1 MSGVSH
7 ILLIPSWYPDSPD
20 EVKGV
25 FFRDQALALA
35 DAGHRVGVVAPGMR
49 SLRTVGQESSA
60 RVIPEYELDASIP
73 TYRSRVWAA
82 LPRVPY
88 GNYWLWRRAAE
99 RLLKRYLSEQ
109 GKPDVIHAHAAIY
122 AGAVAAD
129 WGERLGVPVVLTEH
143 STAFARGIFRPWQLR
158 LARKAAQRA
167 AERIAVSP
175 EFGRLLAEGLGYE
188 LGGWHWIPNVV
199 ARRFSGGA
207 AAKAEGDVSRSP
219 RLLNLAIM
227 SDKKGQSDLIQ
238 AFANAFPSP
247 SGVELWLGGD
257 GPIRSRLQQE
267 AAQAD
272 IADRVSFLGAV
283 PPDEVPG
290 LLARVDLMVVAS
302 HYETFGVVAAEAL
315 MAGVPVVAT
324 RCGGPECI
332 VGEGDGVLVAPR
344 DPDALAAALAETVER
359 LPSYEL
365 MCIAA
370 RANKRFS
377 GPAVARQLG
386 EVYERVL
393 AGGTTR

>member
-1 MSGVSH
+1 MSHV
-7 ILLIPSWYPDSPD
+7 LLLPSWYPGSPND
-20 EVKGV
+20 VKGV

-49 SLRTVGQESSA
+49 SLRTVGQGSSA
-60 RVIPEYELDASIP
+60 RAVPEYELDAGIP

-99 RLLKRYLSEQ
+99 RLLKRYLVEQ

-122 AGAVAAD
+122 AGAMAAD
-129 WGERLGVPVVLTEH
+129 WGERLSIPVVLTEH
-143 STAFARGIFRPWQLR
+143 SSAFARGIFRPWQLR

-175 EFGRLLAEGLGYE
+175 EFARLLGERLGHQS
-188 LGGWHWIPNVV
+188 GGWQWIPNIV
-199 ARRFSGGA
+199 ARRFFGA
-207 AAKAEGDVSRSP
+207 TAARVDRDAFESP
-219 RLLNLAIM
+219 RLLNLAGM
-227 SDKKGQSDLIQ
+227 NNNKGQSDLIQ

-257 GPIRSRLQQE
+257 GPIRARLQQE
-267 AAQAD
+267 AAQAG

-290 LLARVDLMVVAS
+290 LLAQIDLMVVAS

-344 DPDALAAALAETVER
+344 DPGALAAALAETVER
-359 LPSYEL
+359 LPSYEP
-365 MCIAA
+365 MGIAA